1 MPTRLYY
8 FLDRLRSGYWF
19 LPLAFSLGAVMLARI
34 LLALDAAI
42 PDEALAHSPFL
53 YIGPAETERNT
64 LLTVA
69 TTTLGVAG
77 VVFSLTTVPL
87 SVAASQYGSRLL
99 RNFLRDK
106 TTQVT
111 LSAYFATFVYC
122 LAVLFTLSPQG
133 EIPNLPHIATTGALG
148 LALACFALLVFFIHN
163 VAASLQAPV
172 VIDEVAD
179 EVERAIAAFAVPSP
193 ESSEHLPP
201 PRGPEV
207 ISRATGYI
215 QALDDQALVA
225 LATEQSTVIELR
237 VQAGSYVGEGEV
249 IGWGVGN
256 VVLRHLVINSQ
267 RLPNQDIEFGL
278 NQLVEIAVRAMSP
291 AINDP
296 FTAINC
302 LDRLGVLLS
311 HTLRHGLPS
320 PTRTDASGTL
330 RLVRP
335 VPTFESLCGAAFHLI
350 RQYSRGCAE
359 VLIRIVDALRF
370 VSEHAPLTPE
380 QHEVLVAHA
389 RAVEVEAASLPN
401 PADRERVLERC
412 ANFLIE

>member
-8 FLDRLRSGYWF
+8 LVDRLRSGYWF
-19 LPLAFSLGAVMLARI
+19 LPLAFSLGAVVLARI

-42 PDEALAHSPFL
+42 PDETLAHNPFL

-179 EVERAIAAFAVPSP
+179 EVERAIAAFGVPVP
-193 ESSEHLPP
+193 ESGAPQAP

-215 QALDDQALVA
+215 QALDDQALVV
-225 LATEQSTVIELR
+225 LATQHSTVIELR

-256 VVLRHLVINSQ
+256 EVLRHLVINSQ

-320 PTRTDASGTL
+320 PTRTNPSGTL
-330 RLVRP
+330 RLIRP

-370 VSEHAPLTPE
+370 VSEHTALTPE
-380 QHEVLVAHA
+380 QHQVLVAHA
-389 RAVEVEAASLPN
+389 RAVQADAESLPN
-401 PADRERVLERC
+401 PADRERVLECC